1 MIPADEESLVPSRC
15 NLVPPESNQA
25 LIGGIQ
31 DVMGY
36 RFGLTAG
43 NADTADGHPG
53 LSQVANELPI
63 S

>member
-1 MIPADEESLVPSRC
+1 MPSRC

-43 NADTADGHPG
+43 NADTADGHAG
-53 LSQVANELPI
+53 LSQVANELPT